1 MGKKIIHPLWK
12 HACSKFE
19 EINMAADSCGS
30 NCDGHGHSH
39 GDNNKK
45 GAEMDIYK
53 AAKSG

>member
-1 MGKKIIHPLWK
+1 MTICCVVETQRHES
-12 HACSKFE
+12 A
-19 EINMAADSCGS
+19 NMAAESCGS
-30 NCDGHGHSH
+30 NCEAHSAHGHSH

>member
-1 MGKKIIHPLWK
+1 MET
-12 HACSKFE
+12 CKFE
-19 EINMAADSCGS
+19 VINMAADSCSS